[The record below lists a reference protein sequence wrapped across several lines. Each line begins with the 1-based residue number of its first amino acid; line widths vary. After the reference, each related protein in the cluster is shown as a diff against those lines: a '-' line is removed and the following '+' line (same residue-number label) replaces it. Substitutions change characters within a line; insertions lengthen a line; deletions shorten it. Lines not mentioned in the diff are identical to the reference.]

1 MKRPVA
7 KQKILEKE
15 ITNNF
20 YGRRLIGTK
29 IYFDGF
35 KELPKFIKDDGSF
48 PFGKHIL
55 EALLGK
61 YKKPKLI
68 FTNKNIT
75 EKKTSGKTTNFY
87 LCLSDYEKIKKLVS
101 EKSTDIKHRAVNKI
115 FSDVLPKE
123 FSADDLILVYFKG
136 HIAEVLHKDFLPTN
150 LSNSD
155 IEAIE
160 NFIPKIVG
168 LKIKGS
174 DSSKTIL
181 SAKNSFELSYLE
193 ELLKVLINKIKKD
206 KAESSW
212 QDFFKEKIL
221 ILQDGYI
228 KFIDKLNVDLGDNK
242 YPDFILV
249 TGDSYIDILEIKT
262 PNTPLLS
269 YDKSHSNFYWS
280 PDLSKAIAQTEKYIN
295 IVTQNTDRLRNHIRD
310 KYKIDLNIIRP
321 RGLIIAGS
329 SGQFKDAKE
338 AENDFRLLNN
348 SLKNITVITYDD
360 FVTRLRNRI
369 YVLKSNTKSIKKK
382 KK

>member
-1 MKRPVA
+1 MKPVA
-7 KQKILEKE
+7 RQKILEKE

-20 YGRRLIGTK
+20 YGKRLIGTK
-29 IYFDGF
+29 VFFEGF
-35 KELPKFIKDDGSF
+35 NELPRFVKEDGSF
-48 PFGKHIL
+48 PLGKHIL
-55 EALLGK
+55 EALKKK
-61 YKKPKLI
+61 YKNPKLV
-68 FTNKNIT
+68 FTINGPTKKKN
-75 EKKTSGKTTNFY
+75 SGKNTAFY
-87 LCLSDYEKIKKLVS
+87 LCLSDYEKIKKLVN
-101 EKSTDIKHRAVNKI
+101 EKSTDVKHRSVNKI
-115 FSDVLPKE
+115 FAEVLPKE

-150 LSNSD
+150 LSNTD

-160 NFIPKIVG
+160 DFIPKIVG
-168 LKIKGS
+168 LKIKGA

-181 SAKNSFELSYLE
+181 NAKNSFELSYLE
-193 ELLKVLINKIKKD
+193 ELLKVLIAKIKKD

-212 QDFFKEKIL
+212 QEFFREKII

-228 KFIDKLNVDLGDNK
+228 KSIDKLNVDLGDNK
-242 YPDFILV
+242 YPDFILI
-249 TGDSYIDILEIKT
+249 TNDDYLDILEIKT

-269 YDKSHSNFYWS
+269 YDKDHSNFYWS
-280 PDLSKAIAQTEKYIN
+280 PDLSRAIAQTEKYIN

-310 KYKIDLNIIRP
+310 KHKIDLNIIKP

-329 SGQFKDAKE
+329 SSQFKDNKE

-369 YVLKSNTKSIKKK
+369 YVIRSAINKRRKSNHK
-382 KK
+382 